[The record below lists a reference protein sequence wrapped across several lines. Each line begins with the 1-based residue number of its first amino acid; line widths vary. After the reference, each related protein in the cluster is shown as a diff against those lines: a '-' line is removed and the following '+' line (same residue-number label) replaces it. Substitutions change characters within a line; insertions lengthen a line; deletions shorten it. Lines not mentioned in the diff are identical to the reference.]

1 MKCKKSTVDR
11 RSRTG
16 RRLTVKG
23 IAMATRKTK
32 SCFDLERFVP
42 YLLNR
47 VGIRIAIEFARE
59 IAPYQIKYSGWRVLF
74 TLAHVG
80 PQQMVE
86 LAALANFEISTLSRV
101 IAGLEREGLVK
112 RINGEVGSRNRRIAL
127 TVRGEKIVKQLSPI
141 IFEHEAAALNEFSAA
156 EHKQLI
162 ALLAK
167 LHHNLDR
174 YYLQKKQRIKPKL
187 SA

>member
-1 MKCKKSTVDR
+1 MAKRKATK
-11 RSRTG
+11 TG
-16 RRLTVKG
+16 
-23 IAMATRKTK
+23 
-32 SCFDLERFVP
+32 FDLERFVP

-47 VGIRIAIEFARE
+47 VGIRIAMEFARE
-59 IAPYQIKYSGWRVLF
+59 ISSYQIKYSGWRVLF

-101 IAGLEREGLVK
+101 IAGLEREEFVK
-112 RINGEVGSRNRRIAL
+112 RVNGEVGSRSRRIML
-127 TVRGEKIVKQLSPI
+127 TARGEKIVKQLSPI
-141 IFEHEAAALNEFSAA
+141 IFEHEAAALRGFSAK

-162 ALLAK
+162 ALLDK

-174 YYLQKKQRIKPKL
+174 HYLERKQRAERKL